1 MEEQVCSDL
10 LGICERVID
19 ETAEGLEQARQLARQ
34 EIASGEEQE
43 QEQDRDRAVVDGYIL
58 QQLEALWIEQG
69 GIAAAVL
76 ARIKAGDTDW

>member
-1 MEEQVCSDL
+1 VEEQVCSDL

-19 ETAEGLEQARQLARQ
+19 ETAEGLEQARQLARE
-34 EIASGEEQE
+34 EIESGGEQE
-43 QEQDRDRAVVDGYIL
+43 QVRDRAVVDGYIL